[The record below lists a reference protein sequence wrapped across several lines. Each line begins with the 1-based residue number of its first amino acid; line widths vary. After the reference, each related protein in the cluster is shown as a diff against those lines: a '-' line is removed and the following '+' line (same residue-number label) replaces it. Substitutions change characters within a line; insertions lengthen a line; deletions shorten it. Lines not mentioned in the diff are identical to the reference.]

1 MGPRIG
7 PVLSVDTKTWS
18 RLNRRRHSSPYLPS
32 IVHELSG
39 SIKGG
44 PAYLPVLLKT
54 EAITTGA
61 IMEALPGL
69 LEGMSEFGFTS
80 AIDMGA
86 PSATEDIC
94 DS

>member
-1 MGPRIG
+1 
-7 PVLSVDTKTWS
+7 
-18 RLNRRRHSSPYLPS
+18 
-32 IVHELSG
+32 
-39 SIKGG
+39 
-44 PAYLPVLLKT
+44 LPVLLKT